1 MTVNQINLTD
11 ISDTDLDE
19 HRIEEPGQGEEEV
32 KLEVI
37 QHPAFTD
44 SVASYDEI
52 NPVGRDDLKNSI
64 SHLSAI
70 NELDAPRNVL
80 DVIRLQ
86 EKDGNGRICM
96 NKTMMRKETEF
107 EEVITCTHSYDERC
121 HTTYTTRY
129 EPYQMEECEEIF
141 RKVCMISFEEKTLTE
156 MVEECTTPLV
166 PDCTQEPEEQCR
178 TVYDTV
184 CDTRKV
190 QYEVEEDF
198 PTCRTV
204 NMEKCEEVNKCEVW
218 PVQQCSV
225 ETRTVSHS
233 KPETQCRKEPRDI
246 CVPSGCPMV
255 EVHITY
261 ITVLW
266 WRYL

>member
-166 PDCTQEPEEQCR
+166 PDCDRDNIPEVCR
-178 TVYDTV
+178 IVYDTV
-184 CDTRKV
+184 CDTKQV
-190 QYEVEEDF
+190 GYEVEEQF
-198 PTCRTV
+198 PNCTTV
-204 NMEKCEEVNKCEVW
+204 NMEKNGEVW
-218 PVQQCSV
+218 PVQ
-225 ETRTVSHS
+225 
-233 KPETQCRKEPRDI
+233 
-246 CVPSGCPMV
+246 
-255 EVHITY
+255 
-261 ITVLW
+261 
-266 WRYL
+266 